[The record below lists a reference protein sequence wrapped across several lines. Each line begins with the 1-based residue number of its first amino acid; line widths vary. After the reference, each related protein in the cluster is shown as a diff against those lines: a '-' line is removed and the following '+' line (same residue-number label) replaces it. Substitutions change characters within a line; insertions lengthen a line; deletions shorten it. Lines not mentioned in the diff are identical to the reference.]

1 MKIVIATGGSGG
13 HLFPAIKAAEEL
25 RRKHCQIHFWGS
37 FKVGR
42 EMINKAG
49 FSYEELPL
57 QGFNLGR
64 WQDIPLSA
72 WLMGKAM
79 ITSRGFLRK
88 YDPDAVVGFG
98 GYGAFPVM
106 WAAVLLRYPTLIH
119 EQNVVPGR
127 ANAVLSRFVDK
138 IAVSFPQ
145 TAGYPGMK
153 GKSVVTGCPSHV
165 PQQGMDRNGILEK
178 FGLKADRKTILV
190 LGGSQGSHRINAEFI
205 KTAEDLKN
213 DMAFQVIHIAGK
225 QDYAGLQAQYR
236 QMGIPFVL
244 FEFFEQMPQV
254 YHVSDMIVSRA
265 GAVTVTEIIR
275 FQKPAVLIPYPH
287 AGNHQK
293 KNAQVLSEA
302 GLGRLIEE
310 RALHPGKLKE
320 MILSLL
326 ANPLSA
332 EQWERNFKDFFS
344 DESASRVAEEIMSLK
359 TKK

>member
-1 MKIVIATGGSGG
+1 MKIVVATGGSGG
-13 HLFPAIKAAEEL
+13 HLFPALKVAEEL
-25 RRKHCQIHFWGS
+25 RRKNCQIHFWGS

-42 EMINKAG
+42 EFLNKAG
-49 FSYEELPL
+49 FPYEEIPL
-57 QGFNLGR
+57 RGFNLNR
-64 WQDIPLSA
+64 WQDVPLSA

-79 ITSRGFLRK
+79 ISSCGFLRK
-88 YDPDAVVGFG
+88 YNPDAVVGFG

-106 WAAVLLRYPTLIH
+106 WAAVVLRYPTLIH

-127 ANAVLSRFVDK
+127 ANAVLSRFVHK

-145 TAGYPGMK
+145 TAGYPGMN

-178 FGLKADRKTILV
+178 LGLKADRKTILV
-190 LGGSQGSHRINAEFI
+190 LGGSQGSHRINEEFI
-205 KTAEDLKN
+205 KTAEDLKR
-213 DMAFQVIHIAGK
+213 DIAFQVIHIAGK
-225 QDYAGLQAQYR
+225 QDYAGLQTQYR
-236 QMGIPFVL
+236 QMEIPFVL

-275 FQKPAVLIPYPH
+275 FQKQAVLIPYPH

-302 GLGRLIEE
+302 GVGRLIEE
-310 RALHPGKLKE
+310 KEFHPGKLKE
-320 MILSLL
+320 AILSML
-326 ANPLSA
+326 ANPLPA
-332 EQWERNFKDFFS
+332 EQWERNFQDFFPGG
-344 DESASRVAEEIMSLK
+344 AARRVAEEIMSLK
-359 TKK
+359 R